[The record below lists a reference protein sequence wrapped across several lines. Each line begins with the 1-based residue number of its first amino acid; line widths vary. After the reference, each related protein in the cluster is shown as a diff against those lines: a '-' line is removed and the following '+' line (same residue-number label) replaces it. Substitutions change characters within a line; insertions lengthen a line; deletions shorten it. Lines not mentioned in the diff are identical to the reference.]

1 MGNTCVWL
9 KCGGRG
15 RGLWGGKGCWP
26 WAPPCPL
33 REAPNPEP
41 RTHPRAGWPPAALVF
56 TGRILN
62 QNTFFADT
70 FLEDKLE
77 SLR

>member
-1 MGNTCVWL
+1 MAEVWGQGQGAV
-9 KCGGRG
+9 GGERV
-15 RGLWGGKGCWP
+15 LAV
-26 WAPPCPL
+26 APPCPL